1 MMLPLAVATLRHRK
15 GGFIGALIALF
26 CAAALVTGCGT
37 LLTTGILGTVK
48 PERFAAA
55 PIVVTG
61 DQNVHA
67 VEVKSKGK
75 VKNKAKPVSDHVW
88 VSAGLADQIRALP
101 SVASVATEVLF
112 AAYLPGGPTS
122 DSFGHGWESASLS
135 GLALGSGRA
144 PNAPDEVVLDA
155 STATKTHLHVGSTAP
170 LRTESGTMP
179 VRVVGVTS
187 QGLASQAAIYFSTT
201 QARKLAGHDG
211 LVDAIGVFPTGDPGS
226 TELDV
231 KALFSSAAAGTA
243 TAPAPV
249 VHTGDS
255 RGSAEFPDSANA
267 SVRLI
272 SMGAVLGGTS
282 LIVAV
287 LVVVGTFALSIQQRQ
302 REIAVLR
309 AVAATGKQVRKMIG
323 GEALAVGLAAGV
335 AGAFAGLPLG
345 AWLHSEFV
353 ALNIIPANVPMVLSV
368 FPVFASVLATVFAGW
383 AAARISA
390 RRATRIRPVEAL
402 GEAELKPPRVSFVRA
417 LMGVLAMAGATVL
430 TALLTVLHSDGA
442 STPVCFNAVL
452 LWCIALALLG
462 PWVARLA
469 VAVLGVPLRMSRVGG
484 YLAANN
490 LRAAAPRMASVI
502 TPLTLMT
509 AMACTILFSQTS
521 VADAATAQRATGNVA
536 DYVVGSKVPAS
547 AAASVKSVP
556 GVRTVTEV
564 LHATVRTGLND
575 RSVLG
580 ATPAGLAD
588 TLDLGVTAGSI
599 ASLTGPDTAAAA
611 YGQGYHVGSQ
621 VSMTLPDGT
630 PARVRIVALYSRQLG
645 FGDLVLAH
653 DLLARHVDV
662 PLDDELLVKATGVP
676 RGALVAALKADP
688 GLGIQDRVQSQA
700 SRNDA
705 GAKIGY
711 VTLGLIVAFT
721 AIAVVN
727 TLAMSISDR
736 GREFAAL
743 RLTGATRRQ
752 VQRMLGWET
761 ATAVTVSAALGLAI
775 AATVL
780 TTYTS
785 GMTRG
790 TGGLSMPPALL
801 AAVVGGG
808 AVLAALATWVPA
820 RAALAAGLREGIN
833 TGAA

>member
-1 MMLPLAVATLRHRK
+1 MLPFAVATLRHRK

-37 LLTTGILGTVK
+37 LLTTGIVGKVG

-67 VEVKSKGK
+67 TEIKGDGK

-88 VSAGLADQIRALP
+88 VSAELADRIRALP
-101 SVASVATEVLF
+101 SVRAVATEVLF

-135 GLALGSGRA
+135 ALTLASGRA
-144 PNAPDEVVLDA
+144 PSAPDEVVLDA
-155 STATKTHLHVGSTAP
+155 STAARTNLHVGSTAP
-170 LRTESGTMP
+170 LRTASGTMA
-179 VRVVGVTS
+179 VRVIGVTA
-187 QGLASQAAIYFSTT
+187 QGFASQAAVYFSP
-201 QARKLAGHDG
+201 ARARELAGHG
-211 LVDAIGVFPTGDPGS
+211 GMVDAIGVFPAGDPAS
-226 TELDV
+226 AAKDV
-231 KALFSSAAAGTA
+231 KALLSSVAAGSV
-243 TAPAPV
+243 PAPV
-249 VHTGDS
+249 VHVGDS
-255 RGSAEFPDSANA
+255 RGAAEFPDSADA
-267 SVRLI
+267 SVRLV

-309 AVAATGKQVRKMIG
+309 AVAATGGQVRKMIG
-323 GEALAVGLAAGV
+323 GEALAIGLAAGV
-335 AGAFAGLPLG
+335 PGAFAGLPLG
-345 AWLHSEFV
+345 AWLHGEFV
-353 ALNIIPANVPMVLSV
+353 SLGIVPANVPVVLSV
-368 FPVFASVLATVFAGW
+368 FPALVAVPVTVAAGW

-402 GEAELKPPRVSFVRA
+402 GEAETGPPRVSVVRA
-417 LMGVLAMAGATVL
+417 SLGVSAILGAAVL
-430 TALLTVLHSDGA
+430 TAVLTGLHSDGA
-442 STPVCFNAVL
+442 STPVCFLAVL
-452 LWCIALALLG
+452 LWCVALALLG
-462 PWVARLA
+462 PWVARAA
-469 VAVLGVPLRMSRVGG
+469 VAVVGVPLRCSRVGG

-490 LRAAAPRMASVI
+490 LRAAASRSAAVI

-509 AMACTILFSQTS
+509 AMACAILFSQTS
-521 VADAATAQRATGNVA
+521 VASAASAQRAAGNVA

-547 AAASVKSVP
+547 AAAAVKAVP

-580 ATPAGLAD
+580 VTPEGLAD
-588 TLDLGVTAGSI
+588 TLDLGVTDGSV
-599 ASLTGPDTAAAA
+599 AALSGSGVAVAAAA
-611 YGQGYHVGSQ
+611 DGQGYRLGSR

-630 PARVRIVALYSRQLG
+630 PAQVTIVALYSRQLG

-662 PLDDELLVKATGVP
+662 PLDDELLVTAPGVP
-676 RGALVAALKADP
+676 RAALAAALAADP
-688 GLGIQDRVQSQA
+688 GLGIRDRAVA
-700 SRNDA
+700 HAANNDA
-705 GAKIGY
+705 GAKVGY
-711 VTLGLIVAFT
+711 VMLGLIVGFT

-736 GREFAAL
+736 RREFAAL
-743 RLTGATRRQ
+743 RLIGATGGQ
-752 VQRMLGWET
+752 VQRMLAWET
-761 ATAVTVSAALGLAI
+761 TVAVGVAAALGLAV

-780 TTYTS
+780 EAYAH

-790 TGGLSMPPALL
+790 TSGVSVSAGTL
-801 AAVVGGG
+801 AAVLGGG
-808 AVLAALATWVPA
+808 AVLAWPATWIPA
-820 RAALAAGLREGIN
+820 RAALASASREG
-833 TGAA
+833 

>member
-1 MMLPLAVATLRHRK
+1 MMLSFAVATLRHRK
-15 GGFIGALIALF
+15 GGFIGALVALF

-61 DQNVHA
+61 DQNVHGFK
-67 VEVKSKGK
+67 VKGNGK
-75 VKNKAKPVSDHVW
+75 VKEKAKPVSDHVW
-88 VSAGLADQIRALP
+88 VPAALADQIRALP
-101 SVASVATEVLF
+101 SVESVATEVMF

-135 GLALGSGRA
+135 NLTLASGRA
-144 PNAPDEVVLDA
+144 PTAAGEVVLDA
-155 STATKTHLHVGSTAP
+155 STASATHLHVGSTAP
-170 LRTESGTMP
+170 VRTSSGTMS

-187 QGLASQAAIYFSTT
+187 QGFASQAAIYFDASE
-201 QARKLAGHDG
+201 ARRLAGHDG
-211 LVDAIGVFPTGDPGS
+211 LVDAIGVFPASPS
-226 TELDV
+226 AEHDV
-231 KALFSSAAAGTA
+231 KALLSATPSI
-243 TAPAPV
+243 PAPV

-272 SMGAVLGGTS
+272 SMGAVLGATS

-323 GEALAVGLAAGV
+323 GEALTVGLVAGI

-345 AWLHSEFV
+345 AWLHDEFV
-353 ALNIIPANVPMVLSV
+353 ALNIIPANVPVVLSV
-368 FPVFASVLATVFAGW
+368 FPVFASVLATVVAGW

-402 GEAELKPPRVSFVRA
+402 GEAELKPPRVSVVRA
-417 LMGVLAMAGATVL
+417 LFGALAIGGATVL
-430 TALLTVLHSDGA
+430 TALLSALHTDAA
-442 STPVCFNAVL
+442 STPVCFLAVL

-469 VAVLGVPLRMSRVGG
+469 AAVLGVPLRASRVGG

-490 LRAAAPRMASVI
+490 LRAAAPRLASVI
-502 TPLTLMT
+502 MPLTLLT

-521 VADAATAQRATGNVA
+521 VAQAAARQRAAGNVA
-536 DYVVGSKVPAS
+536 DFVVGSKVPAD
-547 AAASVKSVP
+547 AAGAVKAVP
-556 GVRTVTEV
+556 GVRTVTQV
-564 LHATVRTGLND
+564 LHGTVRTGLTD
-575 RSVLG
+575 RTVLG
-580 ATPAGLAD
+580 VTPSGLAS

-599 ASLTGPDTAAAA
+599 AQFSGPDTAAAA
-611 YGQGYHVGSQ
+611 LGQGYRVGSQ

-630 PARVRIVALYSRQLG
+630 PAHVTIVALYSRQLG

-653 DLLARHVDV
+653 SLLAPHVDV
-662 PLDDELLVKATGVP
+662 PLDDELLVAAPGVQ
-676 RGALVAALKADP
+676 RTTLAAALKTDP
-688 GLGIQDRVQSQA
+688 GLGIRDRVAAQA
-700 SRNDA
+700 STNDA

-736 GREFAAL
+736 RREFAAL

-752 VQRMLGWET
+752 VRRMLAWET
-761 ATAVTVSAALGLAI
+761 AAAVAVAVTLGL
-775 AATVL
+775 TVAVTAL
-780 TTYTS
+780 TTYTR

-790 TGGLSMPPALL
+790 TGGISMPPATL
-801 AAVVGGG
+801 AAVIGGG
-808 AVLAALATWVPA
+808 ALVAGLATWAPA
-820 RAALAAGLREGIN
+820 RAALSGGAAAGEG
-833 TGAA
+833 

>member
-1 MMLPLAVATLRHRK
+1 MLPFAVATLRHRK

-55 PIVVTG
+55 PLVVTG

-67 VEVKSKGK
+67 VEIKGKGK

-88 VSAGLADQIRALP
+88 VPAGLADRIRALP
-101 SVASVATEVLF
+101 SVKSVAAEVLF

-135 GLALGSGRA
+135 ALALGSGRG
-144 PNAPDEVVLDA
+144 PSAPDEVVLDA
-155 STATKTHLHVGSTAP
+155 STAARTHLHVGSTAP

-187 QGLASQAAIYFSTT
+187 QGFASQAAVYFSTAE
-201 QARKLAGHDG
+201 ARKLAGHDG
-211 LVDAIGVFPTGDPGS
+211 LVDAIGVFPAGDPAS
-226 TELDV
+226 TERDV
-231 KALFSSAAAGTA
+231 KALLSPTAAGTV
-243 TAPAPV
+243 PAPV

-255 RGSAEFPDSANA
+255 RGPAEFPDSANA
-267 SVRLI
+267 SVRLV

-323 GEALAVGLAAGV
+323 GEALAVGLAAGI
-335 AGAFAGLPLG
+335 AGALAGLPLG
-345 AWLHSEFV
+345 AWLHEEFV
-353 ALNIIPANVPMVLSV
+353 SLDIIPANVPVVLSV

-417 LMGVLAMAGATVL
+417 LFGVLAIVGATVL
-430 TALLTVLHSDGA
+430 TAVLTALHSDA
-442 STPVCFNAVL
+442 AATPVCFNAVL
-452 LWCIALALLG
+452 LWCIGLALLG

-521 VADAATAQRATGNVA
+521 VADAATAQRAAGNVA

-547 AAASVKSVP
+547 AAGSVKAVP

-564 LHATVRTGLND
+564 LHATVRTGLNN

-580 ATPAGLAD
+580 VTPAGLAD
-588 TLDLGVTAGSI
+588 TLDLGVTDGSI

-630 PARVRIVALYSRQLG
+630 PARVTIVAVYSRQLG

-653 DLLARHVDV
+653 DLVAPHVDV
-662 PLDDELLVKATGVP
+662 PLDDELLVKAPGVSP
-676 RGALVAALKADP
+676 GALAAALKADP
-688 GLGIQDRVQSQA
+688 GLGIRDRVRAQA
-700 SRNDA
+700 SHNDA

-761 ATAVTVSAALGLAI
+761 ATAVAVAAALGLAI
-775 AATVL
+775 AAAVL
-780 TTYTS
+780 TTYAS

-790 TGGLSMPPALL
+790 TGGLSVPPAML
-801 AAVVGGG
+801 AVVVGGG
-808 AVLAALATWVPA
+808 AVLAGLATWVPA
-820 RAALAAGLREGIN
+820 RAALAAGLREG
-833 TGAA
+833 

>member
-1 MMLPLAVATLRHRK
+1 MMFPIAVATLRHRK

-37 LLTTGILGTVK
+37 LLVTGILGTVK

-67 VEVKSKGK
+67 TEASGKGR
-75 VKNKAKPVSDHVW
+75 VRHKAKPVSDHVW

-101 SVASVATEVLF
+101 SVKAVATEVLF

-122 DSFGHGWESASLS
+122 DSFGHGWESAALS
-135 GLALGSGRA
+135 TLTLVSGRA
-144 PNAPDEVVLDA
+144 PAAPDEVVLDA
-155 STATKTHLHVGSTAP
+155 STAAKTHLHVGSTAP

-187 QGLASQAAIYFSTT
+187 QGFASQAAIYFDTAE
-201 QARKLAGHDG
+201 ARTLAGHDG
-211 LVDAIGVFPTGDPGS
+211 LVDAIGVFPVGDPDVTAS
-226 TELDV
+226 DV
-231 KALFSSAAAGTA
+231 KNLLSSAAAGTVP
-243 TAPAPV
+243 APAPV
-249 VHTGDS
+249 VHTGDA

-335 AGAFAGLPLG
+335 TGALAGLPLG
-345 AWLHSEFV
+345 AWLHGEFV
-353 ALNIIPANVPMVLSV
+353 SLNIIPANVPVVLSV
-368 FPVFASVLATVFAGW
+368 FPVFASVLATVVAGW
-383 AAARISA
+383 AAARIA
-390 RRATRIRPVEAL
+390 AQRATRIRPVEAL
-402 GEAELKPPRVSFVRA
+402 GEAELKPPRVSVVRA
-417 LMGVLAMAGATVL
+417 LFGALAIAGATVL
-430 TALLTVLHSDGA
+430 TALLAVLHSDGA

-452 LWCIALALLG
+452 LWCIALALVG
-462 PWVARLA
+462 PWVARAA
-469 VAVLGVPLRMSRVGG
+469 VAVLGVPLRLSRVGG

-490 LRAAAPRMASVI
+490 LRAAAPRLASVI
-502 TPLTLMT
+502 APLTLMT

-521 VADAATAQRATGNVA
+521 VADAATAQRAAGNIA
-536 DYVVGSKVPAS
+536 DYVVGSKVPAG
-547 AAASVKSVP
+547 AAAEVQAVP
-556 GVRTVTEV
+556 GVRTVTQV

-575 RSVLG
+575 RNVLG
-580 ATPAGLAD
+580 VTPAGLGD

-599 ASLTGPDTAAAA
+599 ASLTGPDAAAA
-611 YGQGYHVGSQ
+611 ALGQGYRVGSQ

-630 PARVRIVALYSRQLG
+630 PAQVTIVALYSRQLG

-653 DLLARHVDV
+653 DLLAPHVDV
-662 PLDDELLVKATGVP
+662 PLDDELLVKAPGVG
-676 RGALVAALKADP
+676 RAALAAALKGEP
-688 GLGIQDRVQSQA
+688 GLGIRDRVQAQA
-700 SRNDA
+700 SGNDA
-705 GAKIGY
+705 GAKFGY

-736 GREFAAL
+736 RREFAAL

-761 ATAVTVSAALGLAI
+761 ATAVVVAAALGLAV
-775 AATVL
+775 AVAVL
-780 TTYTS
+780 TTYAS

-790 TGGLSMPPALL
+790 TGGVSMPPAML
-801 AAVVGGG
+801 AAVIGGG

-820 RAALAAGLREGIN
+820 RAALAAGAVSASAEG
-833 TGAA
+833 

>member
-1 MMLPLAVATLRHRK
+1 MMFPIAVATLRHRK
-15 GGFIGALIALF
+15 GGFVGALIALF

-37 LLTTGILGTVK
+37 LLVTGILGTVK
-48 PERFAAA
+48 PERLAAA

-67 VEVKSKGK
+67 TEVSGKGK

-88 VSAGLADQIRALP
+88 VSASLADQIRALP
-101 SVASVATEVLF
+101 SVQAVATEVLF

-135 GLALGSGRA
+135 ALTPASGRA
-144 PNAPDEVVLDA
+144 PSAPDEVVLDA
-155 STATKTHLHVGSTAP
+155 STAAATHLHVGSTAP
-170 LRTESGTMP
+170 LRTASGTMP

-187 QGLASQAAIYFSTT
+187 QGFASQAAIYFDTAE
-201 QARKLAGHDG
+201 ARTLAGHDG
-211 LVDAIGVFPTGDPGS
+211 LVDAIGVFPAGDPDV
-226 TELDV
+226 TATDV
-231 KALFSSAAAGTA
+231 KNLLSTAAAGTV
-243 TAPAPV
+243 PAPV

-255 RGSAEFPDSANA
+255 RGAAEFPDSANA

-309 AVAATGKQVRKMIG
+309 AVAATGKQVRRMIG

-345 AWLHSEFV
+345 AWLHGEFV
-353 ALNIIPANVPMVLSV
+353 SLAIIPANVPVVLSV
-368 FPVFASVLATVFAGW
+368 FPVFASVLATVVAGW

-402 GEAELKPPRVSFVRA
+402 GEAELRPPRVSVVRA
-417 LMGVLAMAGATVL
+417 LFGVLAIAGATVL

-462 PWVARLA
+462 PWVARSA
-469 VAVLGVPLRMSRVGG
+469 VAVLGVPLRLSRVGG

-490 LRAAAPRMASVI
+490 LRAAAPRLASVI
-502 TPLTLMT
+502 TPLTLMM

-521 VADAATAQRATGNVA
+521 VADAATAQRAAGNVA
-536 DYVVGSKVPAS
+536 DYVVGSKVPAGE
-547 AAASVKSVP
+547 VKAVP
-556 GVRTVTEV
+556 GVRTVTQV
-564 LHATVRTGLND
+564 LRATVRTGLND
-575 RSVLG
+575 RNVLG
-580 ATPAGLAD
+580 VTPAGLGD

-599 ASLTGPDTAAAA
+599 GSLTGPDTAAAA
-611 YGQGYHVGSQ
+611 LGQGYRVGSQ

-630 PARVRIVALYSRQLG
+630 PARVTIVALYSRQLG
-645 FGDLVLAH
+645 FGDLVVAH
-653 DLLARHVDV
+653 SLLAPHVDV
-662 PLDDELLVKATGVP
+662 PLDDELLVKAPGAE
-676 RGALVAALKADP
+676 RAALVAALKGES
-688 GLGIQDRVQSQA
+688 GLGIRDRVQAQA
-700 SRNDA
+700 SNNDA
-705 GAKIGY
+705 GAKIGD

-736 GREFAAL
+736 RREFAAL

-761 ATAVTVSAALGLAI
+761 ATAVAVAAALGLAV
-775 AATVL
+775 AVAVL
-780 TTYTS
+780 TTYAS

-790 TGGLSMPPALL
+790 TGGVSMPPGAL

-808 AVLAALATWVPA
+808 AVLAALATWVLA
-820 RAALAAGLREGIN
+820 RAALGTGLGSGPGSGSGEG
-833 TGAA
+833 

>member
-15 GGFIGALIALF
+15 GGFIGALVALF

-37 LLTTGILGTVK
+37 LLVTGILGSVK

-61 DQNVHA
+61 DQDVHV
-67 VEVKSKGK
+67 VEIKGK
-75 VKNKAKPVSDHVW
+75 GKEKDKAKASTDHVW
-88 VSAGLADQIRALP
+88 VSAALADRIRGLS
-101 SVASVATEVLF
+101 SVRAVATEVMF

-135 GLALGSGRA
+135 TLTLASGRA
-144 PNAPDEVVLDA
+144 PAAPDEVVLDA
-155 STATKTHLHVGSTAP
+155 STAAKTNLHVGSTAP
-170 LRTESGTMP
+170 LRTARGTMP
-179 VRVVGVTS
+179 VHVVGVTS
-187 QGLASQAAIYFSTT
+187 QGFASQAAIYFDTAE
-201 QARKLAGHDG
+201 ARQLAGHDG
-211 LVDAIGVFPTGDPGS
+211 LVDAIGVFPAADLGS
-226 TELDV
+226 TEKDV
-231 KALFSSAAAGTA
+231 KALLSTAAAGVV
-243 TAPAPV
+243 PAPV

-255 RGSAEFPDSANA
+255 RGSAEFPDSADA

-282 LIVAV
+282 LIVAI

-323 GEALAVGLAAGV
+323 GEALAVGLTAGV

-345 AWLHSEFV
+345 SWLHGEFV
-353 ALNIIPANVPMVLSV
+353 SLNIIPANVPVVLSV
-368 FPVFASVLATVFAGW
+368 FPVVASVVATVAAGW

-402 GEAELKPPRVSFVRA
+402 GEAEMKPPRVSFARA
-417 LMGVLAMAGATVL
+417 LFGVLAIAGATVL
-430 TALLTVLHSDGA
+430 TALLTILHSDAA

-462 PWVARLA
+462 PWVARVA
-469 VAVLGVPLRMSRVGG
+469 VALLGVPLRLSRVGG

-490 LRAAAPRMASVI
+490 LRAAAPRLASVI

-521 VADAATAQRATGNVA
+521 VADAASAQRAAGNVA

-547 AAASVKSVP
+547 AAAAVKALP

-564 LHATVRTGLND
+564 LHATVRTGLSSRN
-575 RSVLG
+575 VLG
-580 ATPAGLAD
+580 VTPAGLAD
-588 TLDLGVTAGSI
+588 TLDLGVTAGSV
-599 ASLTGPDTAAAA
+599 ARLTGPDTAAAA
-611 YGQGYHVGSQ
+611 YGQGFHVGSQ
-621 VSMTLPDGT
+621 VSMTLPDGA
-630 PARVRIVALYSRQLG
+630 PAHVTIVAIYSRQLG

-653 DLLARHVDV
+653 DLVAPHVDV
-662 PLDDELLVKATGVP
+662 PLDDELLVKAPGVP
-676 RGALVAALKADP
+676 RAALVGALKAEP
-688 GLGIQDRVQSQA
+688 GLGIRDRVQARST
-700 SRNDA
+700 SNDA

-761 ATAVTVSAALGLAI
+761 AAAVVVAAGLGLAV
-775 AATVL
+775 ATAVL
-780 TTYTS
+780 TTYAS

-790 TGGLSMPPALL
+790 TAGVSMPPTTL
-801 AAVVGGG
+801 AMVIGGG
-808 AVLAALATWVPA
+808 AALAGLATWVPA
-820 RAALAAGLREGIN
+820 RAALAAGAREG
-833 TGAA
+833 

>member
-1 MMLPLAVATLRHRK
+1 MMFSIAVSTLRHRK
-15 GGFIGALIALF
+15 GGFVGALIALF

-37 LLTTGILGTVK
+37 LLVTGILGTVE

-67 VEVKSKGK
+67 TEVSGNGK
-75 VKNKAKPVSDHVW
+75 VKKKAKPVSDHVW

-101 SVASVATEVLF
+101 SVKAVATEVLF

-135 GLALGSGRA
+135 SLTLASGRA
-144 PNAPDEVVLDA
+144 PAAPDEVVLDA
-155 STATKTHLHVGSTAP
+155 STAAATHLHVGSTAP
-170 LRTESGTMP
+170 LRTASGTMP

-187 QGLASQAAIYFSTT
+187 QGFASQAAIYFDTAE
-201 QARKLAGHDG
+201 ARTLAGHDG
-211 LVDAIGVFPTGDPGS
+211 LVDAIGVFPAGDPDA
-226 TELDV
+226 TATDV
-231 KALFSSAAAGTA
+231 RNLLVSADAGTV
-243 TAPAPV
+243 PVPV

-255 RGSAEFPDSANA
+255 RGAAEFPDSANA

-335 AGAFAGLPLG
+335 AGALVGLPLG
-345 AWLHSEFV
+345 AWLHGEFV
-353 ALNIIPANVPMVLSV
+353 ALDIIPANVPVVLSV
-368 FPVFASVLATVFAGW
+368 FPVFASVLATVVAGW

-402 GEAELKPPRVSFVRA
+402 GEAELKPPRVSVVRA
-417 LMGVLAMAGATVL
+417 LFGVLAIAGATVL

-462 PWVARLA
+462 PWVARSA
-469 VAVLGVPLRMSRVGG
+469 VAVLGVPLRLSRVGG

-490 LRAAAPRMASVI
+490 LRAAAPRLASVI

-521 VADAATAQRATGNVA
+521 VADAATAQRAAGNVA
-536 DYVVGSKVPAS
+536 DYVVGSKVPAG
-547 AAASVKSVP
+547 AASEVKAVP
-556 GVRTVTEV
+556 GVRTVTQV

-575 RSVLG
+575 RNVLG
-580 ATPAGLAD
+580 VTPAGLGD

-599 ASLTGPDTAAAA
+599 GALTGPDTAAAA
-611 YGQGYHVGSQ
+611 LGQGYRVGSQ

-630 PARVRIVALYSRQLG
+630 PAQVTIVALYSRQLG

-653 DLLARHVDV
+653 SLLAPHVDV
-662 PLDDELLVKATGVP
+662 PLDDELLVRAPGVG
-676 RGALVAALKADP
+676 RAALAAALKGEP
-688 GLGIQDRVQSQA
+688 GLGIRDRVQAQA
-700 SRNDA
+700 SSNDA

-736 GREFAAL
+736 RREFAAL

-761 ATAVTVSAALGLAI
+761 ATAVAVATALGLAV
-775 AATVL
+775 AVAVL
-780 TTYTS
+780 TTYAS

-790 TGGLSMPPALL
+790 TGGVSMPPGAL

-820 RAALAAGLREGIN
+820 RAALGAGLGSGSGLGE
-833 TGAA
+833 

>member
-1 MMLPLAVATLRHRK
+1 MMLPIAFATLRHRK
-15 GGFIGALIALF
+15 GGFVGALVALF

-61 DQNVHA
+61 DQNVHG

-75 VKNKAKPVSDHVW
+75 VKEKAKPVSDRVW
-88 VSAGLADQIRALP
+88 VSSELAQEIKALP
-101 SVASVATEVLF
+101 SVKSVATEVLF
-112 AAYLPGGPTS
+112 AACLPGGPTS

-135 GLALGSGRA
+135 GLTLASGRA
-144 PNAPDEVVLDA
+144 PSAPDEVVLDA
-155 STATKTHLHVGSTAP
+155 STAAKAHLHVGSTAP
-170 LRTESGTMP
+170 LRTETGTMP

-187 QGLASQAAIYFSTT
+187 QGFVSQGAVYFEAGE
-201 QARKLAGHDG
+201 ARRLAGHEG
-211 LVDAIGVFPTGDPGS
+211 QVDAIGVFPAGG
-226 TELDV
+226 
-231 KALFSSAAAGTA
+231 AAAAERDIKTLIAGAGTV
-243 TAPAPV
+243 PAPV
-249 VHTGDS
+249 VHTGDA
-255 RGSAEFPDSANA
+255 RGSAEFPDAADA

-282 LIVAV
+282 LIVAI

-323 GEALAVGLAAGV
+323 GEALAVGLVAGV
-335 AGAFAGLPLG
+335 AGALAGLPLG

-353 ALNIIPANVPMVLSV
+353 ALDIIPANVPVVLSV

-402 GEAELKPPRVSFVRA
+402 GEAELKPPRVSVIRA
-417 LMGVLAMAGATVL
+417 LFGVLSIAGATVL

-469 VAVLGVPLRMSRVGG
+469 AAVLGVPLRLSRVGG

-490 LRAAAPRMASVI
+490 LRAAAPRLASVI
-502 TPLTLMT
+502 TPLTLMI

-521 VADAATAQRATGNVA
+521 VADAATAQRAAGNVA
-536 DYVVGSKVPAS
+536 DYVVGSKVPAD
-547 AAASVKSVP
+547 AAADVRAVP
-556 GVRTVTEV
+556 GAKTVTQV

-580 ATPAGLAD
+580 VTPAGLAD
-588 TLDLGVTAGSI
+588 TLDLGVTDGSV
-599 ASLTGPDTAAAA
+599 AQLTGPDTAAAA
-611 YGQGYHVGSQ
+611 YGQGYRVGSQ

-630 PARVRIVALYSRQLG
+630 PAHVTIVAIYSRQLG

-653 DLLARHVDV
+653 DLLASHVDV
-662 PLDDELLVKATGVP
+662 PLDDELLVRAPGV
-676 RGALVAALKADP
+676 RRETLAAALTSDP
-688 GLGIQDRVQSQA
+688 GLGIKDRVAAQA
-700 SRNDA
+700 SNNDA

-711 VTLGLIVAFT
+711 VTLGLIIAFT

-736 GREFAAL
+736 RREFGAL

-752 VQRMLGWET
+752 VRRMLGFET
-761 ATAVTVSAALGLAI
+761 ATAVLVGAALGLAV
-775 AATVL
+775 AVAVL
-780 TTYTS
+780 TTYAS

-790 TGGLSMPPALL
+790 TGGVSMPAGTL
-801 AAVVGGG
+801 AVVIGGG

-820 RAALAAGLREGIN
+820 RTALAAPLGEE
-833 TGAA
+833 